1 METKSIIYRQ
11 QKLLMQRSILPH
23 VNPNET
29 IAQFIKK
36 SIADYTAAKT
46 NAEGQISNGL
56 VFGFVKDNLE
66 LWNEVVNDENGLQTI
81 VCGEQE
87 KAALQRNTLKM
98 KLNVRMNL

>member
-56 VFGFVKDNLE
+56 VFSFVKDNLE
-66 LWNEVVNDENGLQTI
+66 LWNEVVNDGNYKELYSW
-81 VCGEQE
+81 
-87 KAALQRNTLKM
+87 KPMKM
-98 KLNVRMNL
+98 VFKL